1 MGGASVAFPQ
11 DHSTIRR
18 TMNTAEPIR
27 ILLVDDHAVL
37 RESLASMLA
46 LDDAFEIIG
55 QAGHAA
61 EALSLH
67 AALRPDITLLDVRL
81 PGKDGFYVLEA
92 LLGKSP
98 LARVIL
104 FASSSLANEVRRARD
119 LGASGFLPKQ
129 VTLEQLSSSIHE
141 VHDGKTCWEHSN
153 TVPQPLMEALSV
165 RELETLDGLRRGL
178 TNSQIAKALGISEHT
193 VKHHVKAVI
202 DKLEAADRTE
212 AVARAFELGLL
223 Q

>member
-1 MGGASVAFPQ
+1 MSATKS
-11 DHSTIRR
+11 
-18 TMNTAEPIR
+18 IR

-46 LDDAFEIIG
+46 LDDSFQIVG
-55 QAGHAA
+55 QAGNAS

-81 PGKDGFYVLEA
+81 PGKDGFYVLDQ
-92 LLGKSP
+92 LLQAS
-98 LARVIL
+98 AHNRVIL
-104 FASSSLANEVRRARD
+104 FASSSLANEVRRAREH
-119 LGASGFLPKQ
+119 GASGFLPKQ
-129 VTLEQLSSSIHE
+129 VTLEQLSNGIHK
-141 VHDGKTCWEHSN
+141 VHEGKTCWEHSN
-153 TVPQPLMEALSV
+153 TVPQPLMEALSA

-193 VKHHVKAVI
+193 VKHHVKAVCT
-202 DKLEAADRTE
+202 KLDTSDRTE

>member
-1 MGGASVAFPQ
+1 
-11 DHSTIRR
+11 
-18 TMNTAEPIR
+18 MNFTKPIR

-46 LDDAFEIIG
+46 LDETFDIVG
-55 QAGHAA
+55 QAGNAA

-67 AALRPDITLLDVRL
+67 AMLRPDITLLDVRL
-81 PGKDGFYVLEA
+81 PGKDGFFVLET
-92 LLGKSP
+92 LLQTNP
-98 LARVIL
+98 HTCVIL

-119 LGASGFLPKQ
+119 LGACGFLPKQ
-129 VTLEQLSSSIHE
+129 ITMEQLSRSIRKVHE
-141 VHDGKTCWEHSN
+141 GKTCWEHSN
-153 TVPQPLMEALSV
+153 SVPQPLMEALSI
-165 RELETLDGLRRGL
+165 RELDTLDGMRRGL

-193 VKHHVKAVI
+193 VKHHVKAVC
-202 DKLEAADRTE
+202 DKLDAAARTE

>member
-1 MGGASVAFPQ
+1 
-11 DHSTIRR
+11 
-18 TMNTAEPIR
+18 MNTDYPIR

-46 LDDAFEIIG
+46 LDDAFQITG
-55 QAGHAA
+55 QASHAA

-67 AALRPDITLLDVRL
+67 AALQPDVTLLDVRL
-81 PGKDGFYVLEA
+81 PGKDGFYVLES
-92 LLGKSP
+92 LLEKSP
-98 LARVIL
+98 LARIIL

-119 LGASGFLPKQ
+119 LGACGFLPKQ
-129 VTLEQLSSSIHE
+129 VTFEQLSASIQKVHE
-141 VHDGKTCWEHSN
+141 GKTCWEHSN

-165 RELETLDGLRRGL
+165 RELETLDGLKRGL

-193 VKHHVKAVI
+193 VKHHVKAVCQ
-202 DKLEAADRTE
+202 KLDTTDRTE
-212 AVARAFELGLL
+212 AVARAYELGLL

>member
-1 MGGASVAFPQ
+1 MIITQ
-11 DHSTIRR
+11 
-18 TMNTAEPIR
+18 PIR

-37 RESLASMLA
+37 RESLASMLT
-46 LDDAFEIIG
+46 LDDAFEIVG
-55 QAGHAA
+55 QAGNAT

-67 AALRPDITLLDVRL
+67 AALQPDVTLLDVRL
-81 PGKDGFYVLEA
+81 PGKDGFFVLEA

-104 FASSSLANEVRRARD
+104 FASSSLANEVRRARE

-129 VTLEQLSSSIHE
+129 VTLEQLSSSIKKVHE
-141 VHDGKTCWEHSN
+141 GETCWEHSKS
-153 TVPQPLMEALSV
+153 VPQPLMEALSA
-165 RELETLDGLRRGL
+165 RELETLDCLRRGL
-178 TNSQIAKALGISEHT
+178 TNAQIAKALGISEHT
-193 VKHHVKAVI
+193 VKHHVKAVC
-202 DKLEAADRTE
+202 DKLDTSDRTE

>member
-1 MGGASVAFPQ
+1 MITTQ
-11 DHSTIRR
+11 
-18 TMNTAEPIR
+18 PIR

-46 LDDAFEIIG
+46 LDDAFVIIG
-55 QAGHAA
+55 QAGNAT

-67 AALRPDITLLDVRL
+67 AALQPDVTLQDVRL

-104 FASSSLANEVRRARD
+104 FASSSLANEVRRARE

-129 VTLEQLSSSIHE
+129 VTLEQLSASIHK
-141 VHDGKTCWEHSN
+141 VHEGETCWEHSKS
-153 TVPQPLMEALSV
+153 VPQPLMEALSA
-165 RELETLDGLRRGL
+165 RELETLDCLRRGL
-178 TNSQIAKALGISEHT
+178 TNAQIVKALGISEHT
-193 VKHHVKAVI
+193 VKHHVKAVC
-202 DKLEAADRTE
+202 DKLDTSDRTE